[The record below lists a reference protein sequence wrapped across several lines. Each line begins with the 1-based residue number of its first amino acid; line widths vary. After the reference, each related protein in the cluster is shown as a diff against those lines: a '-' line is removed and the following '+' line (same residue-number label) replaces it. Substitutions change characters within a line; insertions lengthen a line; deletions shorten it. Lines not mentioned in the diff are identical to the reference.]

1 MDEGHDGISVQ
12 ERVGVMFKFK
22 ILSEDLDIFLAA
34 VSAFCR
40 EGNLEVSESRL
51 KTVLV
56 DAAGVALVE
65 VEVPIHDLQGGP
77 FVVALAWDKLQLAAK
92 KQSGE
97 VEVTYDDGL
106 VKIKSGRAKYN
117 LQTLVGVRPQ
127 KVPTVPSKVR
137 FKIDPGD
144 FAEGVHAVGAV
155 ADKKD
160 LSAGVWFV
168 WNNGQL
174 VLKDKEQLL
183 VEVEYEKGDVEVVS
197 VEGVETCR
205 TLVSKEYAEGVVT
218 VMKKLD
224 VCLVAMGQDVPL
236 VVLGKNDRCKVGF
249 VVAPRI
255 EVS

>member
-1 MDEGHDGISVQ
+1 
-12 ERVGVMFKFK
+12 MFKFE
-22 ILSEDLDIFLAA
+22 IDSEDMGVFLAA
-34 VSAFCR
+34 VSVFGR
-40 EGNLEVSESRL
+40 EGNLRVNESSL
-51 KTVLV
+51 STVAI
-56 DAAGVALVE
+56 DNAGVALTE
-65 VEVPIHDLQGGP
+65 VEVPIKGLVGGP
-77 FVVALAWDKLQLAAK
+77 FVVGLQWDKLDNACKKAK
-92 KQSGE
+92 GVIE
-97 VEVTYDDGL
+97 VVYDDGM
-106 VKIKSGRAKYN
+106 VSIRAGKAKYN
-117 LQTLVGVRPQ
+117 LQTLVGVKSQ
-127 KVPTVPSKVR
+127 KVPNIPSLVKFR
-137 FKIDPGD
+137 IDPGD
-144 FAEGVHAVGAV
+144 LAEGVDAVCAV

-160 LSAGVWFV
+160 LSSGVWFV

>member
-1 MDEGHDGISVQ
+1 
-12 ERVGVMFKFK
+12 MFKFEVSSGD
-22 ILSEDLDIFLAA
+22 LSIFLDAA
-34 VSAFCR
+34 SAFCK
-40 EGNLEVSESRL
+40 EGTLVVEEGKLS
-51 KTVLV
+51 TVV
-56 DAAGVALVE
+56 IDPAGVALAE
-65 VEVPIHDLQGGP
+65 VEVPIEKLEGGP
-77 FVVALAWDKLQLAAK
+77 FVVALAWDKLAIASKKAK
-92 KQSGE
+92 DV
-97 VEVTYDDGL
+97 VEVVYDDGM
-106 VKIKSGRAKYN
+106 VSIRAGKAKYN
-117 LQTLVGVRPQ
+117 LQTLVGVKSQ
-127 KVPTVPSKVR
+127 KVPNIPSLVKFR
-137 FKIDPGD
+137 IDPGD
-144 FAEGVHAVGAV
+144 LAEGVDAVCAV

-160 LSAGVWFV
+160 LSSGVWFV